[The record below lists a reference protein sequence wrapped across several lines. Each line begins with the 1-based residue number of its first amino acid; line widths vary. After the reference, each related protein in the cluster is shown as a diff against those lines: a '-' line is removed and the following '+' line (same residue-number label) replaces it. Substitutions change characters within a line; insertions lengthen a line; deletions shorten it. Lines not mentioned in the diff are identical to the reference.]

1 MFIGA
6 GGVPLPEARMQPA
19 LPFQSILIKMPRGVI
34 SRRRRNSEDTA
45 AARGRISAA
54 HERDSQ
60 VDLRALAEIAL
71 KRDLDAVLLGNP

>member
-6 GGVPLPEARMQPA
+6 GGVPFPEARMQPA

-34 SRRRRNSEDTA
+34 SRRRRNSQ
-45 AARGRISAA
+45 GRISAA
-54 HERDSQ
+54 HKRDSQ

-71 KRDLDAVLLGNP
+71 KRDLDAVLLGNPGRD